1 MTKYYLTAIL
11 ILLFI
16 AKNFACT
23 NFIVTKGASL
33 NGSAYLVYTND
44 GEWLYHLKK
53 YPAKDYKKGEWL
65 QIGKGKI
72 PQVSHTYATLG
83 FHMNEYQLSI
93 GETTFTGREELWN
106 KKNFIKYWN
115 LMKIA
120 LERAKTAREAIRVM
134 TTIVEKYG
142 YGSEGESFSIVDPNE
157 AWILEMIGKGENEKG
172 AVWVAVKIPDGYV
185 SAHANM
191 SRIGEFPL
199 NDTSVCYYYKDIIKF
214 AADKGYY
221 DLKNPRPF
229 RFNEVFNPSTPERL
243 KYCESRV
250 WSIFNRLAPS
260 LNLSI
265 DYCRGVKGASPY
277 PLYVRPDKKLDFK
290 DVANIIRDHY
300 EGTPLDMTK
309 GIQAGPFGNP
319 NRVRPLNWEN
329 NGKKYQWER
338 AISTYNSA
346 FSFIAQMRSWLP
358 DNIGGIV
365 WFGEDDTY
373 STCYLPMYVGIKK
386 VPDAYK
392 IGDIYKFSWKSA
404 WWVFNFVANFANIR
418 YVDMIKDIKKVQKQH
433 ENMYLSQI
441 DSIDA
446 KAIKLLK
453 TSGKEKSNI
462 FLTNYVSNEGS
473 KLITDWI
480 NLGEYIIT
488 KYNDG
493 YVKDFKNHK
502 INQTGYPKDWYNKV
516 NRYNT
521 NCK

>member
-1 MTKYYLTAIL
+1 MKKIFLSVI
-11 ILLFI
+11 ILLLTLKSFS
-16 AKNFACT
+16 CT
-23 NFIVTKGASL
+23 NFIVTKGASSD
-33 NGSAYLVYTND
+33 GSAFLVYTND
-44 GEWLYHLKK
+44 GEWLYHLQKFA
-53 YPAKDYKKGEWL
+53 AKDYKSGEWRKT
-65 QIGKGKI
+65 GSGKI

-106 KKNFIKYWN
+106 KKNFIKYWH
-115 LMKIA
+115 LMQIA
-120 LERAKTAREAIRVM
+120 LERAKTAREAIRVI
-134 TTIVEKYG
+134 TSIVEKYG

-157 AWILEMIGKGENEKG
+157 AWILEMIGRGENEKG

-199 NDTSVCYYYKDIIKF
+199 NDTTTCYYSKDIIKF

-229 RFNEVFNPSTPERL
+229 RFNEVFNPPTPERL
-243 KYCESRV
+243 KYCETRV
-250 WSIFNRLAPS
+250 WSIFNRVAPS
-260 LNLSI
+260 LNLST
-265 DYCRGVKGASPY
+265 DYCRGVKGASRY
-277 PLYVRPDKKLDFK
+277 PLYVRPDKKLTVK
-290 DVANIIRDHY
+290 DVASIIRDHY
-300 EGTPLDMTK
+300 EGTKFDMTK

-319 NRVRPLNWEN
+319 NRVRPLNWKVNSE
-329 NGKKYQWER
+329 KHQWER

-373 STCYLPMYVGIKK
+373 STCYLPMYVGVNKIHE
-386 VPDAYK
+386 AYT
-392 IGDIYKFSWKSA
+392 IGDINKFSWKSA

-418 YVDMIKDIKKVQKQH
+418 YVDMIKDIQKVQSQH
-433 ENMYLSQI
+433 EDLYISQI

-446 KAIKLLK
+446 KANEILK
-453 TSGKEKSNI
+453 KSGNEKANE
-462 FLTNYVSNEGS
+462 FLTDYVIKSGD
-473 KLITDWI
+473 KLIEDWI
-480 NLGEYIIT
+480 NLGEFLIT

-493 YVKDFKNHK
+493 YVKNEKNQIK
-502 INQTGYPKDWYNKV
+502 QTGYPQDWYNKV
-516 NRYNT
+516 NNYNK
-521 NCK
+521 NCR